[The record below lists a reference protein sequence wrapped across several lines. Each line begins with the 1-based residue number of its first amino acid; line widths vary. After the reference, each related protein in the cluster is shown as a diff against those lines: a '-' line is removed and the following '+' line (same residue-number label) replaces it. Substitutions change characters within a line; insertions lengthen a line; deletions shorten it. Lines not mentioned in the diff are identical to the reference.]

1 LFAIATSTAEDN
13 STFLEY
19 VFSGLDDPVMS
30 RERVRRCITFFL
42 LILLAAV
49 ALRGGEGKDVALT
62 LGPIGALLVIAMR
75 FYFTPSRKENSAK
88 WRRIS
93 HLDLRDR
100 RDSNPA
106 PPA

>member
-1 LFAIATSTAEDN
+1 MTSCNCNERVKATLRFLKTGMAASTIQ
-13 STFLEY
+13 
-19 VFSGLDDPVMS
+19 VVS
-30 RERVRRCITFFL
+30 RERVRRRITFFL

-49 ALRGGEGKDVALT
+49 ALRGGEGKDVALK
-62 LGPIGALLVIAMR
+62 LGPIVALLVIAMR
-75 FYFTPSRKENSAK
+75 FYFGQRKENAAK